1 MHALLICSAAM
12 FLSGRLPPVQPL
24 WIELGPANH
33 EHGLATPSGG
43 DGGNVAEML
52 GGSPCRRISGPNSH
66 YLYVQAD
73 AARVPPGCYDV
84 YLAVEYYDDRTE
96 AVRVEYDKAPLVR
109 QTNSFYTLSQDLLL
123 LFDSRQWR
131 RTVIHLPDARFGHG
145 QNFAAD
151 LRLAG
156 SAVAVRRIELLFA
169 PPPDYRPG
177 GGEPAALEKVRTHI
191 GPGMELDIGCDV
203 EPGEAALFH
212 AMGVTS
218 IESYVTWQTVED
230 AGQGKWDWSRWDR
243 QVAILR
249 GAGLKWAPLVVVGPA
264 YATPKWYRDSDRSL
278 PYVCLEHG
286 QPSKIQSLW
295 NPQLRPWVDRF
306 IKAFAE
312 RYRDQGIIE
321 LVRLGVTGIYGETLY
336 PSGPTDGPIFA
347 IPGLFHNHGGWW
359 AGDPLAVAS
368 FRGYL
373 RRRYADL
380 AALNR
385 AWAADYKAFDA
396 IVPMLPEKA
405 PSLRARLD
413 FVDWYLQSMT
423 DFTAFWA
430 ATVRKYFP
438 ATPIYMSLGG
448 AGEPQYGADFS
459 AQAKAIAPYHTRIRV
474 TNEGS
479 NYAQNFVVT
488 REVVSACRAF
498 GLDYGFEPAG
508 RVSAEGNVARI
519 YNATASGGI
528 HLFCYKGNIL
538 QSSESLAAFRRYAPL
553 LLRRT
558 PRVDAALYLPKTSW
572 ILDGDCQRRVF
583 AAAHDLRGRL
593 DFEML
598 DPTTLSTPLAARVKV
613 LAIPDAPYAEAAEI
627 DGLQHWVAGGG
638 ILVVATSSERPLLRT
653 PEASDAPSRALVPEV
668 PQGVHLLRPTLRG
681 QPPRRFR
688 LELGSPHDDQYLWS
702 QWYAPE
708 RGSMFP
714 HDKLPSPAGKRG
726 AGGVVAP
733 TLLGKPVVP
742 STIPGMRWTGAKAGF
757 FLPCDPAAD
766 ATLLLTASLTQRS
779 LPGTNRVLLNG
790 VAIGVLDKSGARTYR
805 FAVPRGLMA
814 SRSVAE
820 VVLEVRAFCPR
831 DFGTADNR
839 QLGAAVAAVELA
851 AKGAEHDPPTAV
863 PLAWEF
869 DPAQAARCVRRIGRG
884 AVLAV
889 ACRGSG
895 EFSEAVVQA
904 LLHPERLLPA
914 GQQLLPSPLAGE
926 GPGVRG
932 RCGQNTKSF
941 LDGRVGADAAPSRT
955 LITAGDGLFAT
966 RLSDGVLY
974 YNAGPQSRVVD
985 GIEVPADGIA
995 WRAAGH

>member
-1 MHALLICSAAM
+1 MDRAGAT
-12 FLSGRLPPVQPL
+12 
-24 WIELGPANH
+24 NH
-33 EHGLATPSGG
+33 EHGLTVPSGG
-43 DGGNVAEML
+43 DGGNVAETL
-52 GGSPCRRISGPNSH
+52 GGSPCRRISGPKSH
-66 YLYVQAD
+66 YLYVKAD

-109 QTNSFYTLSQDLLL
+109 QANSFYTLAEDLLL
-123 LFDSRQWR
+123 LVDSRQWR
-131 RTVIHLPDARFGHG
+131 RTVLHLPDARFGHG

-151 LRLAG
+151 LRLMG
-156 SAVAVRRIELLFA
+156 SEVAVRRIEVLFA

-177 GGEPAALEKVRTHI
+177 DIEPAALEKLRTRI

-203 EPGEAALFH
+203 DRGEAALFR
-212 AMGVTS
+212 MLGVTS

-243 QVAILR
+243 QVKILR

-264 YATPKWYRDSDRSL
+264 YATPKWYRESDRSL

-295 NPQLRPWVDRF
+295 NPRLRPWVDRF
-306 IKAFAE
+306 IKAFAD

-359 AGDPLAVAS
+359 AGDRLAAES

-373 RRRYADL
+373 RRHYADL

-385 AWAADYKAFDA
+385 AWSSQYNSFDA

-459 AQAKAIAPYHTRIRV
+459 AQAKAIAPYKTRIRV

-498 GLDYGFEPAG
+498 GLDCGFEPAG
-508 RVSAEGNVARI
+508 QVSAEGNVARI

-538 QSSESLAAFRRYAPL
+538 QNSESLAAFRRYAPL
-553 LLRRT
+553 LTRRT
-558 PRVDAALYLPKTSW
+558 PLVDAALYLPKTSW
-572 ILDGDCQRRVF
+572 ILDRDCQGRVF
-583 AAAHDLRGRL
+583 AAARDLRGRL

-598 DPTTLSTPLAARVKV
+598 DRTTLSTPLAARIKV

-627 DGLQHWVAGGG
+627 EGLRRWVSGGG
-638 ILVVATSSERPLLRT
+638 ILVVAAGYPGCHDQPSVGARLAQPCPVTAGLASSATRPLLQT
-653 PEASDAPSRALVPEV
+653 PEGDDAPCQSLVPAV
-668 PQGVHLLRPTLRG
+668 PEGVHLLRPTLRG

-688 LELGSPHDDQYLWS
+688 LELGSAYDEQYLWG
-702 QWYAPE
+702 QWYGPE

-714 HDKLPSPAGKRG
+714 QGATVGLPNR
-726 AGGVVAP
+726 AP
-733 TLLGKPVVP
+733 TLLGKPGTDRRLVVP
-742 STIPGMRWTGAKAGF
+742 PGGAGMRWTGAKAGF

-766 ATLLLTASLTQRS
+766 ATLVLTLNLTPRS
-779 LPGTNRVLLNG
+779 LPGSNRVLLNG
-790 VAIGVLDKSGARTYR
+790 AEIGVLEASGVRTYR
-805 FAVPRGLMA
+805 FAVRRRLLA

-820 VVLEVRAFCPR
+820 VVLEVRAFRPR
-831 DFGTADNR
+831 DFGTPDNR
-839 QLGAAVAAVELA
+839 QLGAAVSAVELCS
-851 AKGAEHDPPTAV
+851 KGAEYAPPAAA
-863 PLAWEF
+863 PLAWEI
-869 DPAQAARCVRRIGRG
+869 DPAQAASCVRRIGRG
-884 AVLAV
+884 ATLAV
-889 ACRGSG
+889 ACRNPG
-895 EFSEAVVQA
+895 EFSEAVAQA
-904 LLHPERLLPA
+904 LLHPDRLLGTA
-914 GQQLLPSPLAGE
+914 GA
-926 GPGVRG
+926 R
-932 RCGQNTKSF
+932 
-941 LDGRVGADAAPSRT
+941 SRT
-955 LITAGDGLFAT
+955 IITEDDGLYAT

-974 YNAGPQSRVVD
+974 YNAGPQPQRVD
-985 GIEVPADGIA
+985 GLEVPADGIA
-995 WRAAGH
+995 WKAQP